1 MSLDKKIQDSF
12 NPPPSL
18 EGEDWLVPSDNVFDA
33 VETAIY
39 GEEEPQKKPIW
50 IWVLSLLL
58 LGAISAYM
66 IFTSGSESNNS
77 IDSINTEIKKDETNS
92 DTNVKSSI
100 QRAQYES
107 NSKST
112 SDKSINAGMIN
123 GLTKMSSITSNNF
136 IAEISKENVKD
147 NVSINGLAFNNP
159 QNFTDIKR
167 TIKTQVNTNTD
178 NLNNN
183 IPSLV
188 SAENI
193 FNTSKEALRGDIY
206 SDRLLLLSNDIK
218 PMEYTTRAPSQ
229 NSGITPLIN
238 DNVLNNAW
246 SVSFSSGVS
255 QWVFDLNNNYQTA
268 LQPADFQ
275 FENSVGYFVQLGME
289 RRMSNRV
296 SFGATFSVDKSDFT
310 SGHNSVVDYDI
321 NNELSDM
328 TKDFGLTMAS
338 PLGFLESEIVVARS
352 VDAPN
357 NTSLTIDLH
366 NSHTVTNF
374 DLGLYGV
381 VDILQYGRFS
391 SSLNIGAGINY
402 LSKVSN
408 TLDRFSTSESGFDS
422 NGSTIT
428 ADQSNLNN
436 FRPYYHAGINVEYR
450 WSPTISIGA
459 THQWRQDFTAAYQID
474 DFSTMVTRK
483 LSGLYIKK
491 GI

>member
-238 DNVLNNAW
+238 DNVLNNA
-246 SVSFSSGVS
+246 
-255 QWVFDLNNNYQTA
+255 
-268 LQPADFQ
+268 
-275 FENSVGYFVQLGME
+275 EC
-289 RRMSNRV
+289 
-296 SFGATFSVDKSDFT
+296 
-310 SGHNSVVDYDI
+310 
-321 NNELSDM
+321 
-328 TKDFGLTMAS
+328 
-338 PLGFLESEIVVARS
+338 
-352 VDAPN
+352 
-357 NTSLTIDLH
+357 
-366 NSHTVTNF
+366 
-374 DLGLYGV
+374 
-381 VDILQYGRFS
+381 
-391 SSLNIGAGINY
+391 
-402 LSKVSN
+402 
-408 TLDRFSTSESGFDS
+408 
-422 NGSTIT
+422 
-428 ADQSNLNN
+428 
-436 FRPYYHAGINVEYR
+436 
-450 WSPTISIGA
+450 
-459 THQWRQDFTAAYQID
+459 QIE
-474 DFSTMVTRK
+474 
-483 LSGLYIKK
+483 
-491 GI
+491 